1 MVVLRYW
8 GLVCQHTSIQGA
20 QFNPQQGLQ
29 EGAKRLVRNI
39 DVVQARLT
47 EACTG
52 EVEMEMGKQTDLG
65 YILVPYSLEFAD

>member
-1 MVVLRYW
+1 MVILRYW
-8 GLVCQHTSIQGA
+8 GLVCQYISIRGH
-20 QFNPQQGLQ
+20 NSTHNRVR
-29 EGAKRLVRNI
+29 EGAERLVRNI

-52 EVEMEMGKQTDLG
+52 EVEMEMGKRTNLG